1 MMNLLRK
8 VIPFAIGSGR
18 KGFLVILAGFLLV
31 FTGGIA
37 LGQAAQPQPIRVVVK
52 PSNAFATDHFFI
64 NKNRIIDSLTTSL
77 LRTEQTRDSLMQIL
91 RADKSQIRKLEG
103 ENAKVTDENN
113 SLKKNL
119 DGALGDKLQSSHT
132 SSILFIFNVIIA
144 VILLVAIAWMFLRK
158 KEEKRTSVNSRE
170 GISEVFDNKFDR
182 IEKLG
187 SLRDKGLLTEE
198 EFNFQ
203 KKQLLGERN

>member
-1 MMNLLRK
+1 MNVLRK
-8 VIPFAIGSGR
+8 VNPFAIGSGR
-18 KGFLVILAGFLLV
+18 KGAMLILAGFLLV
-31 FTGGIA
+31 FWTGTA
-37 LGQAAQPQPIRVVVK
+37 QGQAALPQPIRVVVK
-52 PSNAFATDHFFI
+52 PSNAFATDHYFI
-64 NKNRIIDSLTTSL
+64 NKNRIIDSLTATL
-77 LRTEQTRDSLMQIL
+77 LRTEQSRDSLMQIL

-119 DGALGDKLQSSHT
+119 DGALGDKLQYSHT